1 MKKKLICF
9 KSLLF
14 IAAFCAALG
23 ACRSDELVV
32 REVSKPKAVAEK
44 ADTFSLKID
53 FPTTIHFDGKITAT
67 NDVTMADEANA
78 EDKNTRAALHVN
90 QDGTTTINLTTN
102 GGPLKVFLI
111 LRNQDGS
118 KVYVSANNTWN
129 LVSGETTKVE
139 ASGKYTFIGVKGAT
153 GAPTWTK
160 YEVWYLDAMTGGE
173 WDAAKKAYE
182 INKTCA
188 IPKKMFNAGENVRL
202 GTNMTDGKTDIV
214 VPFLLGTDEVAGAG
228 ERKWGVRMAVAND
241 NRNSNALIPRL
252 VCIDPQPNFSP
263 YGSLLCM
270 RFRNSIKVATDTH
283 GALSDPVF
291 ASQTAVIVPSNFSY
305 FLRQVSVESTSSTT
319 GGCIKMDEL
328 SAPTRD
334 VLPWHPYKAGIT
346 DYVYTA
352 NHQTP
357 FKMSTD
363 FDKVEPGKLA
373 SGYDLPRGKTEKG
386 VTSPGAW
393 TPYYY
398 LWVKSLDESLSGPI
412 DNSDGLK
419 VRCSMYNYTVK
430 PETYST
436 AGASIFSRVFVS
448 SKKVHKTG
456 HAYFANRSLDGE
468 IFMPATFYTAPDI
481 LSRHRDH
488 NDVITW
494 PYPDTPNEALAKL
507 DEKYPTGA
515 GRFSFGD
522 FNSYFRGKNHF
533 PVSVFKGS
541 TDKTGTSTNIKWV
554 VPSRMMLR
562 SVFPPTLQDLN
573 AGKKYGV
580 SPAPV
585 KKTETVNINGRIFTA
600 DSWYYNPWPY
610 DVENSKRDRN
620 YHVFYGLR
628 FVGTPYCEVVRY
640 TLYDLWRP
648 KPKTSSTIIPQ
659 NTRFIIHSKHLG
671 DVSFSNA
678 EEIKTFFEKEVKSDV
693 VPSPEP
699 APKGIPPYNEF
710 WGDFWHPK
718 PEDNVTMR
726 VFHVTGRLG
735 LGGSTGSLE
744 LGRALSL
751 AAVAAG
757 ENGQFEDVH
766 AYEIFDGGIDD
777 KPYDFHGWYKDFAR
791 RNKGAVS
798 VLPFIS
804 PLPGNADPTEGE
816 HH

>member
-32 REVSKPKAVAEK
+32 REVSKSTAVAEK

-102 GGPLKVFLI
+102 GEPLKVFLI

-160 YEVWYLDAMTGGE
+160 DEVWYLDAMTGGE

-214 VPFLLGTDEVAGAG
+214 VPFLLGTDEVADAG

-241 NRNSNALIPRL
+241 NRNSNALTPRL
-252 VCIDPQPNFSP
+252 VCIDAAPNFMP

-270 RFRNSIKVATDTH
+270 RFRNHVKVVSDTH
-283 GALSDPVF
+283 GALTDPVF
-291 ASQTAVIVPSNFSY
+291 AAKTAVVVPNNFSY
-305 FLRQVSVESTSSTT
+305 YLRSVSVESTSSTT

-328 SAPTRD
+328 SSPTRD
-334 VLPWHPYKAGIT
+334 ILPWHPYKAGIT
-346 DYVYTA
+346 DYVYSA

-363 FDKVEPGKLA
+363 FDLA
-373 SGYDLPRGKTEKG
+373 ESNNLSSGYWMPKGKN
-386 VTSPGAW
+386 PGDAGDW

-398 LWVKSLDESLSGPI
+398 LWVKSLDESLSAPI
-412 DNSDGLK
+412 DNSEGLK
-419 VRCSMYNYTVK
+419 VRCSMYNHTVK
-430 PETYST
+430 PETFSKGN
-436 AGASIFSRVFVS
+436 ARVFSRVFVA
-448 SKKVHKTG
+448 SKKVHKTS
-456 HAYFANRSLDGE
+456 HAYFANRDLDGE
-468 IFMPATFYTAPDI
+468 IFMPAVFYTAPDI
-481 LSRHRDH
+481 LFRDGRH
-488 NDVITW
+488 NNTLTW
-494 PYPDTPNEALAKL
+494 PDSAIRNVEVAEPA
-507 DEKYPTGA
+507 
-515 GRFSFGD
+515 RFSYSD
-522 FNSYFRGKNHF
+522 FHRYFRGKMDFH
-533 PVSVFKGS
+533 VDVFKGP
-541 TDKTGTSTNIKWV
+541 TDTKGTSTRVKWI
-554 VPSRMMLR
+554 VPSRQMIR
-562 SVFPPTLQDLN
+562 SVFPPTLDGLN
-573 AGKKYGV
+573 SGAKYGA

-585 KKTETVNINGRIFTA
+585 KKSETVNINGRVFTA
-600 DSWYYNPWPY
+600 DSWYYNPRRY
-610 DVENSKRDRN
+610 ESEDSKKPRN
-620 YHVFYGLR
+620 YHVFYGLK

-640 TLYDLWRP
+640 TFYSQWRP
-648 KPKTSSTIIPQ
+648 PKGAGSTWIPDD
-659 NTRFIIHSKHLG
+659 TRFIIHSKHLG

-678 EEIKTFFEKEVKSDV
+678 EEVKAFFEQEVKSV
-693 VPSPEP
+693 VNPSSDP
-699 APKGIPPYNEF
+699 APKGVPPYSSF
-710 WGDFWHPK
+710 WGDFWNPK

-726 VFHVTGRLG
+726 IFHISG
-735 LGGSTGSLE
+735 LVGGGGSTGSYE
-744 LGRALSL
+744 LGRAVAL
-751 AAVAAG
+751 AAVASQG
-757 ENGQFEDVH
+757 KNPGDFNDVH
-766 AYEIFDGGIDD
+766 AYQILDGGAI
-777 KPYDFHGWYKDFAR
+777 PGAFDFVENWYTNPLVR
-791 RNKGAVS
+791 SKGRIS

-804 PLPGNADPTEGE
+804 PYADADDPTAGE

>member
-1 MKKKLICF
+1 MKKKLLCF

-32 REVSKPKAVAEK
+32 QEVSKPTAVAEK

-102 GGPLKVFLI
+102 GGSLKVFLI

-160 YEVWYLDAMTGGE
+160 DEVWYLDAMTGGE

-214 VPFLLGTDEVAGAG
+214 VPFLLGTDEVADAG

-252 VCIDPQPNFSP
+252 VCIDAAPNFMP

-270 RFRNSIKVATDTH
+270 RFRNHVKVVSDTH
-283 GALSDPVF
+283 GALTDPVF
-291 ASQTAVIVPSNFSY
+291 AAKTAVVVPNNFSY
-305 FLRQVSVESTSSTT
+305 YLRSVSVESTSSTT

-328 SAPTRD
+328 SSPTRD
-334 VLPWHPYKAGIT
+334 ILPWHPYKAGIT

-357 FKMSTD
+357 FKMSAD
-363 FDKVEPGKLA
+363 FDLA
-373 SGYDLPRGKTEKG
+373 LANNLSSGYWMPKGKN
-386 VTSPGAW
+386 PGDAGNW

-398 LWVKSLDESLSGPI
+398 LWVKSLDESLSAPI

-419 VRCSMYNYTVK
+419 VRCSMYNHTVK
-430 PETYST
+430 PETFSSGN
-436 AGASIFSRVFVS
+436 ARVFSRVFVA

-456 HAYFANRSLDGE
+456 HAYFANRDLDGE
-468 IFMPATFYTAPDI
+468 IFMPAVFYTAPDI
-481 LSRHRDH
+481 LFRDGRH
-488 NDVITW
+488 NNTLTW
-494 PYPDTPNEALAKL
+494 PDSAMTNVKVAEPA
-507 DEKYPTGA
+507 
-515 GRFSFGD
+515 RFSYAE
-522 FNSYFRGKNHF
+522 FNNYFRGKKDF
-533 PVSVFKGS
+533 QVDVFKGP
-541 TDKTGTSTNIKWV
+541 TDTKGTSTRVKWI
-554 VPSRMMLR
+554 VPSRQMIR
-562 SVFPPTLQDLN
+562 SVFPPTLDGLN
-573 AGKKYGV
+573 AGNKYGA

-585 KKTETVNINGRIFTA
+585 KKSETVNINGRVFTA
-600 DSWYYNPWPY
+600 DSWYYNPRRY
-610 DVENSKRDRN
+610 ESEFSKQPRN
-620 YHVFYGLR
+620 YHVFYGLK

-640 TLYDLWRP
+640 TFYSQWRP
-648 KPKTSSTIIPQ
+648 PKGAGSTWIPDD
-659 NTRFIIHSKHLG
+659 TRFIIHSKHLG
-671 DVSFSNA
+671 DISFSNA
-678 EEIKTFFEKEVKSDV
+678 EEIKAFFEQEVKSEV
-693 VPSPEP
+693 NPSSDP
-699 APKGIPPYNEF
+699 APKGVPPYSKF
-710 WGDFWHPK
+710 WGDFWNPK

-726 VFHVTGRLG
+726 VFHVSG
-735 LGGSTGSLE
+735 LVGGGGSSGSYE
-744 LGRALSL
+744 LGRAVAL
-751 AAVAAG
+751 AAVARQG
-757 ENGQFEDVH
+757 KNPGDFEDVH
-766 AYEIFDGGIDD
+766 AYQILDGGAI
-777 KPYDFHGWYKDFAR
+777 PGAFDFVENWYTNPLVR
-791 RNKGAVS
+791 SKGRIS

-804 PLPGNADPTEGE
+804 PYAEADDPTAGE